1 METIKQQ
8 IARETHAPE
17 FQAQLAFYAKSGYR
31 HLNNNLVSPSKW
43 TVMAWSLDRV
53 KPGQTKAQGFVG

>member
-8 IARETHAPE
+8 IARERNAPE

-31 HLNNNLVSPSKW
+31 HLSHNLVSPSRW
-43 TVMAWSLDRV
+43 TVMAWTVDRD
-53 KPGQTKAQGFVG
+53 KPGNVKGQGFVG